1 MVYIS
6 LDLEWNQA
14 FPEQLEAIQKRLG
27 TRLRGEVIQIG
38 AVKLDAGM
46 NVIGSY
52 SVIVRPRFFRRIN
65 RHVAK
70 LTGITQ
76 DMIDLGVPLPEA
88 SERFR
93 RWCGE
98 DCAFLTWGPDDVPM
112 LEDNFRAQG
121 IDGDWLPRV
130 YDLQKIYNRQTDG
143 LNKQRSLEYVMES
156 FGIPQNLPAHD
167 ALNDAYFTALVAK
180 KLDVVR
186 GVETYDQVRDHS
198 DGALLSDVI
207 GDADVGE
214 TGFQSPYDV
223 VRDPAVSEPVCPVC
237 GSPLTFRERTVHLR
251 GQKYLRMMVCPNDG
265 DLLLD
270 LRVVRNLNGTF
281 RVRRTIRSLDPE
293 TEAKIKARLEED
305 GEGYHR
311 QTRRRRRK
319 PRLSDRSG
327 TETPSETPAETA
339 PNPDN

>member
-1 MVYIS
+1 MDYVS

-14 FPEQLEAIQKRLG
+14 YPEQLEAVQKRLG

-38 AVKLDAGM
+38 AVKLDANM
-46 NVIGSY
+46 RIVGSY
-52 SVIVRPRFFRRIN
+52 SVIVRPRFFKRIN

-76 DMIDLGVPLPEA
+76 DMIDLGLPLPEA

-98 DCAFLTWGPDDVPM
+98 DFAFLTWGPDDVPM

-121 IDGDWLPRV
+121 VDGSWLRRV

-143 LNKQRSLEYVMES
+143 SHKQRSLEFVMEQ
-156 FGIPQNLPAHD
+156 FGLPQNLPAHD
-167 ALNDAYFTALVAK
+167 ALNDAYFTALVAQ

-186 GVETYDQVRDHS
+186 GVAEYDKTSDLS
-198 DGALLSDVI
+198 DGVLLSDVS

-214 TGFQSPYDV
+214 EGYRTAYEATHD
-223 VRDPAVSEPVCPVC
+223 AAIAEPPCPLC
-237 GSPLTFRERTVHLR
+237 GESLTFPERMVHMK
-251 GQKYLRMMVCPNDG
+251 GQKYLRIMNCPVHG

-270 LRVVRNLNGTF
+270 LRITRNLNETF
-281 RVRRTIRSLDPE
+281 RVRRTIRKLEPE
-293 TEAKIKARLEED
+293 TEAKIRARLAEEAVS
-305 GEGYHR
+305 GR
-311 QTRRRRRK
+311 PRRRRRR
-319 PRLSDRSG
+319 PRGERRENVAALSG
-327 TETPSETPAETA
+327 ETETE
-339 PNPDN
+339 